1 MIRIIERTDRAALD
15 GFVSHLRE
23 RSVVFDSALLSNV
36 SSIIEDVRR
45 RGDEALVE
53 YAARFDKVVLDIS
66 ELRVST
72 RHFGRLLKGKLRS
85 AVSIATGNRNVRT
98 FHERQCEQSWSLT
111 QKNGVQI
118 GQRITPIESVGLY
131 VPVELRHIHRRL

>member
-36 SSIIEDVRR
+36 SNIIEDVRR

-53 YAARFDKVVLDIS
+53 YAARFDKVVFDIS

-72 RHFGRLLKGKLRS
+72 ETLRQVACGKLLCCQHCERRS
-85 AVSIATGNRNVRT
+85 KTSDISRT
-98 FHERQCEQSWSLT
+98 T
-111 QKNGVQI
+111 
-118 GQRITPIESVGLY
+118 T
-131 VPVELRHIHRRL
+131 RRLAEFDSKSGALLVKGSH